1 MIKRIDVTYSRV
13 AIFLHW
19 TIALLIIVLLVFGTL
34 MTNPETP
41 NRFVLYQWH
50 KTGGIMV
57 LLLSVLRLFWRLTHK
72 APALPSAM
80 KDWEILAAKCSHIGF
95 YVLMIG
101 MPLLGWAM
109 VSASPLGFPTKLFG
123 TINWPHMP
131 FLANLEVKEPVA
143 KKLTQAHHL
152 GGKLMIGLIGLHIGA
167 ALKHHFVNKDNV
179 LARMVPFLRRR
190 ENGIGNSDSRL

>member
-1 MIKRIDVTYSRV
+1 MSTLKTKDEIYSRV
-13 AIFLHW
+13 AIILHW
-19 TIALLIIVLLVFGTL
+19 MIALLIISLLVFGTL

-57 LLLSVLRLFWRLTHK
+57 LLLSVLRLIWRLTHK
-72 APALPSAM
+72 APPLPQGM
-80 KDWEILAAKCSHIGF
+80 KSWERLAAKGSHTGF

-109 VSASPLGFPTKLFG
+109 VSASPLGIPTKLFG
-123 TINWPHMP
+123 SIPWPHIP
-131 FLANLEVKEPVA
+131 FLANLEVKEPIA

-152 GGKLMIGLIGLHIGA
+152 GGKLMIGLIVLHIGA

-179 LARMVPFLRRR
+179 LARMLPFLGRR
-190 ENGIGNSDSRL
+190 

>member
-1 MIKRIDVTYSRV
+1 MSTLKTKDEIYSRV
-13 AIFLHW
+13 AIILHW
-19 TIALLIIVLLVFGTL
+19 IIALLIISLLVFGTL

-57 LLLSVLRLFWRLTHK
+57 LLLSVLRLIWRLTHK
-72 APALPSAM
+72 APPLPEGM
-80 KDWEILAAKCSHIGF
+80 KPWERLAAKGSHTGF

-109 VSASPLGFPTKLFG
+109 VSASLLGIPTKLFG
-123 TINWPHMP
+123 SLPWPHIP
-131 FLANLEVKEPVA
+131 FLANLEIKEPIA

-152 GGKLMIGLIGLHIGA
+152 GGKLMIGLIVLHIGA

-179 LARMVPFLRRR
+179 LARMLPFLGRR
-190 ENGIGNSDSRL
+190 